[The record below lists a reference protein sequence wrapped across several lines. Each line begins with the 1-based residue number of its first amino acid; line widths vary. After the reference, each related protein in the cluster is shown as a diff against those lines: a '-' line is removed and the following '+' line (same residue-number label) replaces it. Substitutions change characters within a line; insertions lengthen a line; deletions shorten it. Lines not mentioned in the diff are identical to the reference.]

1 MKTGGA
7 REKRCGQGQ
16 GQGYEFGLW
25 TALLAATSEKW
36 FGQGKK
42 RRGQGQVCEFGFCQ
56 GTFVRK
62 VGGIRNWEGGSFVF
76 LGSEKCTNRV
86 LIWHY
91 PQPTEPKV
99 VYFFWRLAEE
109 IA

>member
-1 MKTGGA
+1 MKTVGA

-16 GQGYEFGLW
+16 GCEFGLW
-25 TALLAATSEKW
+25 RASFASTSEKW
-36 FGQGKK
+36 F
-42 RRGQGQVCEFGFCQ
+42 GQVCEFGFCQ

-91 PQPTEPKV
+91 PQPTALKV